1 MELDDLKTN
10 WKKET
15 SAASAK
21 SVEQLHAI
29 LKSKA
34 SSLLTTVKKKYEKI
48 ISIMLGGMLVYILA
62 MPVLTDGFTYPGSV
76 NGFAKAMFFY
86 LVLIIFYWEKLKTI
100 SNLELSDNLK
110 ERLEQLVRKLKRDRR
125 NEIGFVIALFTGFI
139 IIGRFFYGKGLNGIF
154 NTDVVIAF
162 FLGVVFTGIVIY
174 LILQKH
180 GKKLQEL
187 QRYLSEY
194 ENAQVG

>member
-1 MELDDLKTN
+1 MELDDLRTN

-15 SAASAK
+15 AAASAK
-21 SVEQLHAI
+21 NVEQLHAM
-29 LKSKA
+29 LKRKA
-34 SSLLTTVKKKYEKI
+34 SGLLASVKKKYEKI

-86 LVLIIFYWEKLKTI
+86 LLLIIFYWEKLKTI
-100 SNLELSDNLK
+100 SNLELSDDLK

-125 NEIGFVIALFTGFI
+125 NEIVFVIALFTGFI
-139 IIGRFFYGKGLNGIF
+139 IIGRFFYGKGFNGIF

-162 FLGVVFTGIVIY
+162 FLGLVFAGIVIY
-174 LILQKH
+174 RIVQKY
-180 GKKLQEL
+180 GKQLRELQE
-187 QRYLSEY
+187 YLSEY
-194 ENAQVG
+194 DNA